1 MNSPEQKI
9 STSSSPTSAYT
20 AGRHLI
26 PRKQSPAPHLR
37 LDPEKSLQGLDW
49 KSIFGNENPVE
60 IEIGLGK
67 GRFLLAAAAAK
78 PELNFLGIEWA
89 NQYLRI
95 AEERA
100 AKRGLTNLRFLRVD
114 AAQLLAAAIKPGSV
128 SAFYIFYPDP
138 WPKLRHHKR
147 RLLQLPVA
155 NDLAKA
161 LKPSGKLYIAT
172 DHDQY
177 WSEIEPLF
185 DKHPAFQRL
194 PEFATPE
201 FPLIASE
208 PLTNYEE
215 KYLTEGR
222 SRHRATWQRFF

>member
-9 STSSSPTSAYT
+9 STSSSPASAYT

-26 PRKQSPAPHLR
+26 PRKESPAPHLR

-49 KSIFGNENPVE
+49 KEIFGNDNPVE

-67 GRFLLAAAAAK
+67 GRFLLAAAQAK
-78 PELNFLGIEWA
+78 PERNFLGIEWA

-100 AKRGLTNLRFLRVD
+100 AKRELSNLRFLRVD
-114 AAQLLAAAIKPGSV
+114 AAQFLTVIEPGSV

-155 NDLAKA
+155 NDLTKA
-161 LKPSGKLYIAT
+161 LKLSGKLYIAT

-185 DKHPAFQRL
+185 NKHPAFQRL

-201 FPLIASE
+201 FPLPAEE
-208 PLTNYEE
+208 PLTNFEE
-215 KYLTEGR
+215 KYFVEGR
-222 SRHRATWQRFF
+222 SRNRASWQRSF